1 MAVRILHFADAHID
15 MANYGK
21 RNTSTGLP
29 YRVEDYLRALDK
41 IIDTAITE
49 KVDLVIFAGD
59 AYKDRTPVPTFQRE
73 WGKRIMRLSQAK
85 IPTILLVG
93 NHDFSPSQGRAHT
106 LQEYETL
113 EIPYIRVISHP
124 VLLGP
129 DDLWGVPVQV
139 LGLPWVSK
147 AKVLAAKK
155 SKGLEVEDINETIE
169 TTIGSVVDDFLGKAS
184 KELPIIFTAHASVQG
199 AQYGKERS
207 VMLGKD
213 LVISKS
219 LVCDLRIDYSAL
231 GHIHKPQ
238 NLNIGAHPP
247 VIYPGSIERVDF
259 GEIDDQ
265 KFFIIAEVDKGKT
278 KVEWRE
284 LMGRTFIDRSVN
296 LTEDDVNVTQILIN
310 ALPEQEVMKD
320 AIVRLVIYYPEGME
334 TRIDYVALMNYASG
348 CFDFRL
354 VKRPQFLTRLRLS
367 SDQHFNSLS
376 AFELLDLYFKVKHF
390 SKEESEELMDMA
402 QVLLT
407 KEEIVEDD

>member
-21 RNTSTGLP
+21 RNPSTGLP

-41 IIDTAITE
+41 IIDTATTE

-73 WGKRIMRLSQAK
+73 WGKRIVRLSQAK

-106 LQEYETL
+106 LQEFETL
-113 EIPYIRVISHP
+113 EIPYIQVISQP

-129 DDLWGVPVQV
+129 EDLWGVPIQV

-147 AKVLAAKK
+147 AKVFAAKK

-169 TTIGSVVDDFLGKAS
+169 TTIGSVVDDFLEKAS
-184 KELPIIFTAHASVQG
+184 KEFPIIFTAHASVQG
-199 AQYGKERS
+199 AKYGKERS
-207 VMLGKD
+207 VMLGRD

-219 LVCDLRIDYSAL
+219 LVCDPRIDYSAL

-238 NLNIGAHPP
+238 NLNIDAHPP

-259 GEIDDQ
+259 GEIADQ
-265 KFFIIAEVDKGKT
+265 KFFIIAEVGKGKT
-278 KVEWRE
+278 VVEWRE
-284 LMGRTFIDRSVN
+284 LNGRTFIDRSVK
-296 LTEDDVNVTQILIN
+296 LAEDDVNVTQLLIN
-310 ALPEQEVMKD
+310 ALPEPEVMKD
-320 AIVRLVIYYPEGME
+320 AIVRLVIHFPEGME

-376 AFELLDLYFKVKHF
+376 AFELLDLYFKTKHF
-390 SKEESEELMDMA
+390 SPEESVELMDIA

-407 KEEIVEDD
+407 EEEIVEDD

>member
-15 MANYGK
+15 MTNYGK

-29 YRVEDYLRALDK
+29 YRVEDFLRALDT
-41 IIDTAITE
+41 IVDTAVTE

-106 LQEYETL
+106 LQEFETL
-113 EIPYIRVISHP
+113 EIPYIRVISYP

-129 DDLWGVPVQV
+129 EDLWGVPVQV

-155 SKGLEVEDINETIE
+155 NKGFEVEDINETIE
-169 TTIGSVVDDFLGKAS
+169 TTIGRVVDDFLGKAS
-184 KELPIIFTAHASVQG
+184 KEFPIIFTAHASVQG
-199 AQYGKERS
+199 AKYGKERS

-219 LVCDLRIDYSAL
+219 LVCDPRIDYSAL

-265 KFFIIAEVDKGKT
+265 KFFIIAEVGKGKT
-278 KVEWRE
+278 EVEWRE
-284 LMGRTFIDRSVN
+284 LIGRTFIDRSVKLN
-296 LTEDDVNVTQILIN
+296 EDDVNVTQLLIN
-310 ALPEQEVMKD
+310 ALPEPEVMKD
-320 AIVRLVIYYPEGME
+320 AIVRLVIHYPEGME
-334 TRIDYVALMNYASG
+334 TRIDYVALMNYASS

-367 SDQHFNSLS
+367 SDQQFSSLPP
-376 AFELLDLYFKVKHF
+376 FELLDLYFKVKHF
-390 SKEESEELMDMA
+390 SKEESAELMEMA
-402 QVLLT
+402 EVLLNE
-407 KEEIVEDD
+407 EEIVEDG

>member
-29 YRVEDYLRALDK
+29 YRVEDFLKALDT
-41 IIDTAITE
+41 IVDTAITE

-59 AYKDRTPVPTFQRE
+59 AYRDRTPVPTFQRE

-106 LQEYETL
+106 LQEFETL
-113 EIPYIRVISHP
+113 EIPYVRVISHP

-155 SKGLEVEDINETIE
+155 NKGLEVEDINETIE
-169 TTIGSVVDDFLGKAS
+169 TTIGSVVDGFLGKTS
-184 KELPIIFTAHASVQG
+184 KEFPIIFTAHASVQG
-199 AQYGKERS
+199 AKYGKERS
-207 VMLGKD
+207 VLLGKD

-219 LVCDLRIDYSAL
+219 MVCDPRIDYSAL

-238 NLNIGAHPP
+238 NLNTGAHPP

-259 GEIDDQ
+259 GEVDDQ
-265 KFFIIAEVDKGKT
+265 KFFIIAKVDKGKT
-278 KVEWRE
+278 EIEWRE
-284 LMGRTFIDRSVN
+284 LRGRPFIDCFVK
-296 LTEDDVNVTQILIN
+296 LTEDDVNVTQLLIN
-310 ALPEQEVMKD
+310 ALPEPEVMED
-320 AIVRLVIYYPEGME
+320 AVVRLVIHYPEGME
-334 TRIDYVALMNYASG
+334 TRIDYTALMNYASG
-348 CFDFRL
+348 CFDFRYL
-354 VKRPQFLTRLRLS
+354 KRPQFSMRSRLS
-367 SDQHFNSLS
+367 PDQQFNSLS
-376 AFELLDLYFKVKHF
+376 PLELLDQYFKVKHL
-390 SKEESEELMDMA
+390 SQEESGELMEMA
-402 QVLLT
+402 EVLLNE
-407 KEEIVEDD
+407 EEIIEED